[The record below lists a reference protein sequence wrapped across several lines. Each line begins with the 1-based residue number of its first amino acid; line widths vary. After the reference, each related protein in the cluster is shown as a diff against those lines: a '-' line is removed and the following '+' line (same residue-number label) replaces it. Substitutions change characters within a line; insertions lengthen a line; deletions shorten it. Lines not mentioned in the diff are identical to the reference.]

1 LSKKLKIKSPKSG
14 GNEIMNQKTLEKQII
29 QFKNDLKEYQNI
41 VRNIWSE
48 RRNYA
53 NQDKIDNLIKTK
65 ETPLRE
71 KLIENFGELERYF
84 VKMGI
89 PTKASSY
96 GRVFP
101 VFDSALEENLL
112 DNLVKDEALPMAL
125 QMAIKAVGVVK
136 SLNDKD
142 FEKLGKKTPIIFVSY
157 NFADKNKGITTTFKN
172 FISKFDVAIS
182 EGSETDTISVSE
194 KVKTKIDDADIVVAI
209 MTKDEQDDKGNWSPS
224 KWIIEEL
231 AYALADK
238 NKEIIRLLEKGCDS
252 NGRIFGDKEYIQFE
266 RENTSEALIK
276 LAEVL
281 NKKIN
286 KV

>member
-1 LSKKLKIKSPKSG
+1 
-14 GNEIMNQKTLEKQII
+14 MDQKTLEKEIT
-29 QFKNDLKEYQNI
+29 QFRDDLKEYQTI
-41 VRNIWSE
+41 VQDIWSE
-48 RRNYA
+48 KSTYPNWS
-53 NQDKIDNLIKTK
+53 KIDDLIKTK
-65 ETPLRE
+65 EAPLRE
-71 KLIENFGELERYF
+71 KLIENFGKLEKYF

-89 PTKASSY
+89 PMQASSY

-101 VFDSALEENLL
+101 VFDHALEEKLF
-112 DNLVKDEALPMAL
+112 DNPIKGEALSMAL
-125 QMAIKAVGVVK
+125 QMAIKAVGVAK
-136 SLNDKD
+136 SLNDKE
-142 FEKLGKKTPIIFVSY
+142 FVRLGKETPIVFISY
-157 NFADKNKGITTTFKN
+157 NFGDDNKIITTIFKD

-194 KVKTKIDDADIVVAI
+194 KVKTKINDANIIIAI
-209 MTKDEQDDKGNWSPS
+209 MTKDEPDGKGVWSPS

-231 AYALADK
+231 AYALAS

-252 NGRIFGDKEYIQFE
+252 NGRIFGDKEYIPFE
-266 RENTSEALIK
+266 RENPSEALIK